1 MASKPP
7 RRLYL
12 YGTAEGAGT
21 EAEAEAAAEAEAR
34 AAVETAVEAAAAIYS
49 ITYQNT
55 CKVFGSILFV
65 QTHSHQKS
73 RLLCSNAPPH
83 FAARAAC
90 DRDGSRDRL
99 ASRNELAAFILRT
112 LCIERRDRTV

>member
-1 MASKPP
+1 M
-7 RRLYL
+7 R
-12 YGTAEGAGT
+12 
-21 EAEAEAAAEAEAR
+21 
-34 AAVETAVEAAAAIYS
+34 
-49 ITYQNT
+49 
-55 CKVFGSILFV
+55 C
-65 QTHSHQKS
+65 S
-73 RLLCSNAPPH
+73 RTRIHTKISTFELNAPSH